1 MSMKEH
7 VTRYV
12 AHKRSLGC
20 RFVSEECLL
29 LSWADAAVTSGDD
42 IIRADAMIRWAQQT
56 SSNDQA
62 RRRLAVGRRFA
73 LWLRAED
80 ERHEV
85 PHKECLGRL
94 RYQQRTPTL
103 LSDDQIRML
112 MDAALQLPPVGSIT
126 PHTMH
131 TIIGLVAVTGL
142 RRAEVCALR
151 LTDVTE
157 SGLVIRKT
165 KFGKSRL
172 VPLSDSTRAAL
183 DRYLARRRKLG
194 ANCDRVFVLSTGKP
208 IGPGTLT
215 ELFRKLAPT
224 AGFRGGKG
232 ERGVTL
238 HQLRHRFA
246 VRSLEQAIT
255 TDRDNISRHILALST
270 YLGHVSVDSTF
281 WYLTSTPV
289 LLRGIA
295 DKAEALHAGRATS

>member
-20 RFVSEECLL
+20 KLASEEYLL
-29 LSWADAAVTSGDD
+29 LSWADAAMASGDD
-42 IIRADAMIRWAQQT
+42 IICADAMIRWAQQT

-94 RYQQRTPTL
+94 GYQQRTPIL

-112 MDAALQLPPVGSIT
+112 MDTALQLPPVGSIT

-131 TIIGLVAVTGL
+131 TIVGLVAVTGL
-142 RRAEVCALR
+142 RRAEACALQ
-151 LTDVTE
+151 LSDVTE
-157 SGLVIRKT
+157 HGLVVRAT

-172 VPLSDSTRAAL
+172 VPLSESTRAAL
-183 DRYLARRRKLG
+183 DRYLARRRNLG

-208 IGPGTLT
+208 ISPDTLT
-215 ELFRKLAPT
+215 ELFRKLALT

-232 ERGVTL
+232 ERGITI

-246 VRSLEQAIT
+246 VRSLEQAID

-270 YLGHVSVDSTF
+270 YLGHASVDSTF
-281 WYLTSTPV
+281 CNPEFRITELC
-289 LLRGIA
+289 R
-295 DKAEALHAGRATS
+295 

>member
-1 MSMKEH
+1 MSMQEH

-20 RFVSEECLL
+20 KFASEECLL
-29 LSWADAAVTSGDD
+29 LSWADAAMTSRED
-42 IIRADAMIRWAQQT
+42 IIRADAMIRWSRQT

-62 RRRLAVGRRFA
+62 HRRLAIGRRFA

-85 PHKECLGRL
+85 PHKECLGRF
-94 RYQQRTPTL
+94 RNQQRTPIL
-103 LSDDQIRML
+103 LSDGQIRGL
-112 MDAALQLPPVGSIT
+112 MEAALQLPPAGSIT
-126 PHTMH
+126 PHTIH
-131 TIIGLVAVTGL
+131 TIVGLVAVTGL

-157 SGLVIRKT
+157 DGLVIRET
-165 KFGKSRL
+165 KFAKSRL

-183 DRYLARRRKLG
+183 DRYLGRRRKLD

-208 IGPGTLT
+208 IGPDTLS
-215 ELFRKLAPT
+215 EMFRKLAHT
-224 AGFRGGKG
+224 AGLRGGKG

-246 VRSLEQAIT
+246 VRSLEQAT
-255 TDRDNISRHILALST
+255 ATDRDSISRHILALST
-270 YLGHVSVDSTF
+270 YMGHVSVSSTY
-281 WYLTSTPV
+281 WYIHATPV
-289 LLRGIA
+289 LLRAIA
-295 DKAEALHAGRATS
+295 EKAEELHTGKAAS

>member
-7 VTRYV
+7 VMRHV

-20 RFVSEECLL
+20 KFAREEYLL
-29 LSWADAAVTSGDD
+29 LSWADAAMTSGEN
-42 IIRADAMIRWAQQT
+42 IIRADAMIRWSRQT

-62 RRRLAVGRRFA
+62 HRRLAIGRRLA

-94 RYQQRTPTL
+94 RNRRRIPIL
-103 LSDDQIRML
+103 PSDGQIRGL
-112 MDAALQLPPVGSIT
+112 METALQLPPAGSIT
-126 PHTMH
+126 PHTIH

-157 SGLVIRKT
+157 NGLVIRET
-165 KFGKSRL
+165 KFAKSRL
-172 VPLSDSTRAAL
+172 VPLSDSTQAAL
-183 DRYLARRRKLG
+183 DRYLGRRRKLD
-194 ANCDRVFVLSTGKP
+194 AKCDRVFVLSTGKL
-208 IGPGTLT
+208 IGPDTLS
-215 ELFRKLAPT
+215 ELFRKLAHT
-224 AGFRGGKG
+224 AGLRGGKG

-238 HQLRHRFA
+238 HQLRHKFA
-246 VRSLEQAIT
+246 VRSLEQAT
-255 TDRDNISRHILALST
+255 ATDRDNISRHILALST
-270 YLGHVSVDSTF
+270 YMGHVSVSSTY
-281 WYLTSTPV
+281 WYLHATPV

-295 DKAEALHAGRATS
+295 DKAEKLHTGRAAS

>member
-1 MSMKEH
+1 MNMKEH

-20 RFVSEECLL
+20 KFASQEYLL
-29 LSWADAAVTSGDD
+29 LSWADAAMAARED
-42 IIRADAMIRWAQQT
+42 IIRADTMIRWSRQA

-62 RRRLAVGRRFA
+62 HRRLAIGRRFA
-73 LWLRAED
+73 RWLRAED

-85 PHKECLGRL
+85 PHEECLGRL
-94 RYQQRTPTL
+94 RIQRRTPIL
-103 LSDDQIRML
+103 LSDDQIRGL
-112 MDAALQLPPVGSIT
+112 MEAALQLPPAGSIT

-131 TIIGLVAVTGL
+131 TIIGLIAVTGL

-157 SGLVIRKT
+157 SGLVVREA
-165 KFGKSRL
+165 KFSKSRL
-172 VPLSDSTRAAL
+172 VPLSDSTRTAL
-183 DRYLARRRKLG
+183 DRYLGRRRKLG

-208 IGPGTLT
+208 ISPDTLT
-215 ELFRKLAPT
+215 ELFRKLAHA
-224 AGFRGGKG
+224 AGYRGSMG

-246 VRSLEQAIT
+246 VRSLEQAT
-255 TDRDNISRHILALST
+255 ATDRDNISRHILALST
-270 YLGHVSVDSTF
+270 YMGHVDVSSSY
-281 WYLTSTPV
+281 WYIHATPI

-295 DKAEALHAGRATS
+295 EKDEALHTGGTAS